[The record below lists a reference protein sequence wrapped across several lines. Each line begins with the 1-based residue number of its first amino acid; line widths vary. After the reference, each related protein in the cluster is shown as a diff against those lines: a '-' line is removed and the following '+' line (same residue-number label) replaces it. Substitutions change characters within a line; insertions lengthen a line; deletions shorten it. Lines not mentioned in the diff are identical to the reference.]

1 MVSDY
6 AQRFVF
12 AVFTAGQFTSG
23 FQQRL
28 EQVDFVVAVHALHNG
43 RDTLEAHAGV
53 YRGLR
58 QWNHVAVFFAL
69 ELHEHVV
76 PDLDKPV
83 AVFFRR
89 SRRATPDVFAVI
101 VENFGTGTARA
112 GIAHGPEV
120 IGGVTGAFVVT
131 DTNDLIGRH
140 AHLFVPDVVGFVVFG
155 VHRYH
160 QLFSRQVQP
169 LR

>member
-1 MVSDY
+1 
-6 AQRFVF
+6 
-12 AVFTAGQFTSG
+12 
-23 FQQRL
+23 
-28 EQVDFVVAVHALHNG
+28 
-43 RDTLEAHAGV
+43 
-53 YRGLR
+53 
-58 QWNHVAVFFAL
+58 AL

-89 SRRATPDVFAVI
+89 SRWAAPDVFAVI

-169 LR
+169 LRRREEFPGKLNGVFFEVITKAEVAQHFKEGVVTRGITDVFQVIVLTTGTHTAL

>member
-12 AVFTAGQFTSG
+12 AVFAAGQLTGG

-53 YRGLR
+53 YRWLR
-58 QWNHVAVFFAL
+58 QWDHIDVFFAL
-69 ELHEHVV
+69 ELHELVDA
-76 PDLDKPV
+76 DLGKPV
-83 AVFFRR
+83 AGDLRR
-89 SRRATPDVFAVI
+89 SGWAAPDVFAVI
-101 VENFGTGTARA
+101 VENFGTGPARA

-120 IGGVTGAFVVT
+120 IGGVTGAFVVS

-140 AHLFVPDVVGFVVFG
+140 AHLFVPD
-155 VHRYH
+155 
-160 QLFSRQVQP
+160 
-169 LR
+169 